1 MKNDKKENKIKV
13 NRKKRI
19 IHKQLYNNLARMR
32 DSMARIT
39 PTLWSNITAVVCTC
53 PLVSSRAHAR

>member
-1 MKNDKKENKIKV
+1 
-13 NRKKRI
+13 
-19 IHKQLYNNLARMR
+19 
-32 DSMARIT
+32 MARIT